1 MLAPQVET
9 CSYNYRPFVSGLIL
23 LAFIEQS
30 GYKPSGP
37 VLETWMDD
45 PAQTKPEDC
54 RTLIII
60 PVDKKTP

>member
-1 MLAPQVET
+1 M
-9 CSYNYRPFVSGLIL
+9 
-23 LAFIEQS
+23 AFIEQS

-60 PVDKKTP
+60 PVEKKTL